1 MSLFYFEKKNY
12 RNELFIL
19 LECLINE
26 FLNEAIEVEE
36 RYHNKELDRRNEGNI
51 KYVTNDK

>member
-1 MSLFYFEKKNY
+1 MPLFCSGKNIY